1 MRNLTLRADW
11 NDFSLF
17 DDYEASPVGAHR
29 IPLELRNELTRWNH
43 DYRPLIAL
51 APADRVAPATAD
63 RIAELDAAGRH
74 LAGELKAV
82 FPDAT
87 LRYASEGRGEQGMLG
102 VAV

>member
-17 DDYEASPVGAHR
+17 DDYEASPVAADC
-29 IPLELRNELTRWNH
+29 IPPELRNQLSGWNN

-51 APADRVAPATAD
+51 SPAERTAPTTAD
-63 RIAELDAAGRH
+63 KIAELDAVGRR
-74 LAGELKAV
+74 LAGELKAI

-87 LRYASEGRGEQGMLG
+87 LRYASEGRGETGILG